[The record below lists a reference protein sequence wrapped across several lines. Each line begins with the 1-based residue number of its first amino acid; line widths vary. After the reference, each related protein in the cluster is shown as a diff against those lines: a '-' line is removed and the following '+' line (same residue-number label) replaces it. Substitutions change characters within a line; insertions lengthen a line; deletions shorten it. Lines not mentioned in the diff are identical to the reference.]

1 MNNTSSNN
9 KRIAK
14 NTLFMYMRMFLVML
28 VSLFTV
34 RVLLRILG
42 VEDYGVYNA
51 IAGVVTSLSFV
62 SSILAAASQR
72 FFSFYLGS
80 DDRINLKKSF
90 SIIFFTYVI
99 VVALLVLVAETAG
112 LWFVL
117 HKMTFPEGYEQ
128 PVMWVF
134 QMAIA
139 TVVIT
144 LLASPFQALIISHE
158 DMSIYASI
166 SIIEVILKLC
176 IVYLLVI
183 LPFNKLS
190 LYAILHF
197 FVFLGVAVT
206 YIVICRKRYAE
217 SHISYVWDKTMFRDI
232 FSYSS
237 WSMFGSV
244 SGMCNTQG
252 VNILLNIFFGPIAN
266 AAYSI
271 SAQVSSAIN
280 QFGNSFFSAVR
291 PALIKSYAGGEYEYM
306 NKLFLLSNKVLF
318 LLMFIVILPIYVE
331 TKSILQ
337 LWLGNV
343 EQYMVEFTRLSMIYT
358 FLICF
363 SNPITTIVQAANK
376 VKIYHLLVDGFSL
389 ITLPIIYLLFKFDY
403 SPVFAYVVSIVVFSI
418 AHFLRLA
425 ILKNVVD
432 YSLKEYFIKC
442 LIPILF
448 TVLLCAILSKFTM
461 VIDTSNLLLSTII
474 NCIIGVIITSFC
486 GLMIVFSSTER
497 NMLIMM
503 IKDKLKK

>member
-1 MNNTSSNN
+1 MNNTSTNN

-51 IAGVVTSLSFV
+51 IGGVVTSLTFV

-72 FFSFYLGS
+72 FFSFYLGA
-80 DDRINLKKSF
+80 DDRANLEKSF

-99 VVALLVLVAETAG
+99 VVALLVLVAETVG

-117 HKMTFPEGYEQ
+117 HKMIFPEGYEQ
-128 PVMWVF
+128 SVMWVF

-139 TVVIT
+139 TVVCS
-144 LLASPFQALIISHE
+144 LLSSPFQALIISHE
-158 DMSIYASI
+158 DMNVYASV
-166 SIIEVILKLC
+166 SIIEVIFKLG

-183 LPFNKLS
+183 LPFDKLS

-197 FVFLGVAVT
+197 FVFLGIGVT
-206 YIVICRKRYAE
+206 YIVICRRRYSE
-217 SHISYVWDKTMFRDI
+217 SRISFIWDKKMFREI

-252 VNILLNIFFGPIAN
+252 INILLNIFFGPIAN

-291 PALIKSYAGGEYEYM
+291 PALIKSYAGGEYDYM
-306 NKLFLLSNKVLF
+306 NKLFLLSNKILF
-318 LLMFIVILPIYVE
+318 ILMFIVILPIYVE
-331 TKSILQ
+331 TQSILE

-403 SPVFAYVVSIVVFSI
+403 SPVYAYVVSVVVFSI

-425 ILKNVVD
+425 ILKNIIE

-461 VIDTSNLLLSTII
+461 VIDTSSLLLSTII
-474 NCIIGVIITSFC
+474 NCIIGVIITSCC

>member
-1 MNNTSSNN
+1 MNNTSTNN

-51 IAGVVTSLSFV
+51 IGGVVTSLTFV

-72 FFSFYLGS
+72 FFSFYLGA
-80 DDRINLKKSF
+80 DDRANLEKSF

-99 VVALLVLVAETAG
+99 VVALLVLVAETVG

-117 HKMTFPEGYEQ
+117 HKMIFPEGYEQ
-128 PVMWVF
+128 SVMWVF

-139 TVVIT
+139 TVVCS
-144 LLASPFQALIISHE
+144 LLSSPFQALIISHE
-158 DMSIYASI
+158 DMNVYASV
-166 SIIEVILKLC
+166 SIIEVIFKLG

-183 LPFNKLS
+183 LPFDKLS

-197 FVFLGVAVT
+197 FVFWGIGVT
-206 YIVICRKRYAE
+206 YIVICRRRYSE
-217 SHISYVWDKTMFRDI
+217 SRISFIWDKKMFREI

-252 VNILLNIFFGPIAN
+252 INILLNIFFGPIAN

-291 PALIKSYAGGEYEYM
+291 PALIKSYAGGEYDYM
-306 NKLFLLSNKVLF
+306 NKLFLLSNKILF
-318 LLMFIVILPIYVE
+318 ILMFIVILPIYVE
-331 TKSILQ
+331 TQSILE

-403 SPVFAYVVSIVVFSI
+403 SPVYAYVVSVVVFSI

-425 ILKNVVD
+425 ILKNIIE

-461 VIDTSNLLLSTII
+461 VIDTSSLLLSTII
-474 NCIIGVIITSFC
+474 NCIIGVIITSCC

-497 NMLIMM
+497 SMLIMM